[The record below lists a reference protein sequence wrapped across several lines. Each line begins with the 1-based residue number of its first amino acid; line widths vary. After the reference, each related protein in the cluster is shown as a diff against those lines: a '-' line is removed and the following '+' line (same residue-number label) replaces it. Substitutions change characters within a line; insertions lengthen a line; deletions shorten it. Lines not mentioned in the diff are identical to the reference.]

1 MDEEKSKS
9 ASELTAVFLIMLA
22 GSCWGIIGIFTR
34 SMSAYGLSSVQITA
48 SRCFVVAVSLIIYL
62 VLKDRKKFVIDFKDL
77 WYFAGTGIVSIIF
90 FNVFYF
96 ITINKT
102 PLSLASILLYTAP
115 CFVMIMSAIFFK
127 EKITRQKLIAL
138 FLAFSGCVFTTG
150 ILSNNEAGISGIGIA
165 TGVASGF
172 FYALYS
178 IFGSIAL
185 KKYHP
190 MTVTVY
196 TFIVASAAIL
206 PFCGIGALTEAV
218 LNNRDLLSDI
228 LQIGIISTLIPFLA
242 YTKGLEK
249 LKAGKAAVIAFV
261 EPMVATVTGIIVF
274 KETLSIQNIVG
285 ILLIFAAIVLLN
297 LRHRSSDEAILK

>member
-1 MDEEKSKS
+1 MDEQRVKST
-9 ASELTAVFLIMLA
+9 SELIAVFLIMLA

-77 WYFAGTGIVSIIF
+77 WYFAGTGIISIIF

-96 ITINKT
+96 ITINQT

-127 EKITRQKLIAL
+127 EKITKQKLIAL
-138 FLAFSGCVFTTG
+138 CLAFSGCVFTTG
-150 ILSNNEAGISGIGIA
+150 IISNNEISISGMGIA

-178 IFGSIAL
+178 IFGSVAL

-196 TFIVASAAIL
+196 TFIVASVAIL
-206 PFCGIGALTEAV
+206 PFCKVGALTEAV
-218 LNNRDLLSDI
+218 MNNSDLLSDI
-228 LQIGIISTLIPFLA
+228 LQIGIVSTLIPFLA

-249 LKAGKAAVIAFV
+249 LEAGKAAVVAFV
-261 EPMVATVTGIIVF
+261 EPMVATMTGIIVF
-274 KETLSIQNIVG
+274 KEALTAQNVIG
-285 ILLIFAAIVLLN
+285 IILIFIAIVLLN
-297 LRHRSSDEAILK
+297 MKR